1 MLQMS
6 ETWRSS
12 RAYRI
17 LSPLH
22 LTRQLHSTRWSD
34 RTVEQAAIRE
44 PQHIWNRTKSDRESA
59 RSDDCCGTWG
69 RKSTAQGVANRQ
81 LACRTV
87 SQRAWHTCR
96 ETCDSGLQD
105 WAMRCFTWDLLWER
119 EETVLLCARVRNELR
134 RPEVHA
140 EQKVKVV
147 YGVKPHQ
154 FQEGERQHPIVVDD
168 GSSGDAEPLSN
179 LLCS

>member
-1 MLQMS
+1 
-6 ETWRSS
+6 
-12 RAYRI
+12 
-17 LSPLH
+17 
-22 LTRQLHSTRWSD
+22 
-34 RTVEQAAIRE
+34 
-44 PQHIWNRTKSDRESA
+44 
-59 RSDDCCGTWG
+59 
-69 RKSTAQGVANRQ
+69 
-81 LACRTV
+81 
-87 SQRAWHTCR
+87 
-96 ETCDSGLQD
+96 
-105 WAMRCFTWDLLWER
+105 MRCFTWDLLWER